1 MSSLNKIFSS
11 FFIAIDSGQFLEG
24 GNPSIVVD
32 LQIAGDGSSNVRHEN
47 ENPHVV
53 NLRSSDWAFVLLGP
67 EYQNGNGNRWVVA
80 GSALDV

>member
-1 MSSLNKIFSS
+1 MIFSS
-11 FFIAIDSGQFLEG
+11 FVIAIDRGQFLEG

-53 NLRSSDWAFVLLGP
+53 NFRSSNWAFVLLGP
-67 EYQNGNGNRWVVA
+67 EDQYGNGNRWIVT
-80 GSALDV
+80 SSTLDV